1 MKVKVAQSCLTLCS
15 HTVHGTLQ
23 ARILE
28 WVAFPL
34 SRGSFQPRDNPG
46 LLLCGWILYQLSYK
60 GSPRILERVADP
72 FSSRSSWPR
81 NQTRVSCIARGFFTN
96 WAIREAP
103 SQNGYFEISMSNSG
117 FTLDLQIQRVDPFP
131 SSSRR
136 CPAGI
141 SDWVCAP
148 VVESGTPSPLLLQLP
163 KLEI

>member
-1 MKVKVAQSCLTLCS
+1 MKVKIARSCLTLRS

-46 LLLCGWILYQLSYK
+46 LLLCGRILYQLSYK

-72 FSSRSSWPR
+72 FSNRSSWPR
-81 NQTRVSCIARGFFTN
+81 NQTGVSCIAGGFFTN

-103 SQNGYFEISMSNSG
+103 SQNGYFEISMSIQASLLTSRYTES
-117 FTLDLQIQRVDPFP
+117 TLFSHPHVGAPQGSQTKYVPPLWRVAHPHPWGCSCP
-131 SSSRR
+131 S
-136 CPAGI
+136 
-141 SDWVCAP
+141 
-148 VVESGTPSPLLLQLP
+148 
-163 KLEI
+163 